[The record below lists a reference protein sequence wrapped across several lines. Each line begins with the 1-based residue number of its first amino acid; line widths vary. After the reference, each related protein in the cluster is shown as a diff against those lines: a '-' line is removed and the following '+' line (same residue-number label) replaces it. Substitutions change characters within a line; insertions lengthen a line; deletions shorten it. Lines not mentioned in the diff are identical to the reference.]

1 MPHFRYTGRDES
13 GARVAGA
20 VEAGSLDGAAGV
32 LAERGVTPIE
42 ITEQP
47 EGSNTDLRQRLG
59 MDRPQ
64 RDDLILFAR
73 QVFALTRSG
82 VPIIRGLTQLAESTR
97 NPVLKQTIRDIID
110 DLEAG
115 RDFSGALARHPRI
128 FSPLFVAMVRVGE
141 ASGRL
146 EEAFGRMYEFLER
159 EKETVQKIKTATRYP
174 TFVIIAIA
182 VAIWILM
189 TWIIPV
195 FANVFSR
202 FDAELPLATRGLIAV
217 SGFFADWWPVM
228 LAVVVGGWF
237 GFRQWVKT
245 DSGLYRWDRF
255 KLKFPIIGDI
265 LLRATLARFSRA
277 FSMAYRSG
285 VPILDTM
292 NVVAGAV
299 DNRYLSQHV
308 LDMRAGI
315 ERGEALSRVAA
326 RSGVFTP
333 LVLQMLAVGEETGRI
348 DEMVDEVADFYEREV
363 DYDVRNLSATIE
375 PILIVGI
382 GALVFLLALGV
393 FLPMWDLGSAALG

>member
-1 MPHFRYTGRDES
+1 MPHYRYTGRDEA

-64 RDDLILFAR
+64 RDDLILFTR

-228 LAVVVGGWF
+228 LAAVVGGWF

-245 DSGLYRWDRF
+245 DTGLYRWDRF

>member
-59 MDRPQ
+59 LDRPQ

-228 LAVVVGGWF
+228 LAAVVGGWF